1 MNLQLQLWQFSPI
14 IPIVKPINAK
24 QALDNL
30 AIATKAYADGEIA
43 KQLYEFKG
51 QKNSRGKKDR
61 LLKHVKRVEELEK
74 DLQGLA
80 NFTSLDTKLQI
91 KGLIVFSNI
100 VPMVFDETRSY
111 KEKIDFISYDDLSCL
126 ADMNERA

>member
-1 MNLQLQLWQFSPI
+1 M
-14 IPIVKPINAK
+14 VKPINAK

-51 QKNSRGKKDR
+51 QKNSRGKKDI